1 MVKMILEV
9 MMQRS
14 NDKALEQ
21 EIRARKAIL
30 LDNISRL
37 QKELEMDLREYEV
50 LNERLIE
57 LYEMREV
64 ARATDSV

>member
-1 MVKMILEV
+1 
-9 MMQRS
+9 MQRS